1 MKRLYNLLLIFSLFV
16 AISLY
21 NTMIANAADY
31 VSVGTVNNQSQ
42 FTIDTP
48 YEYPVHPGMEE
59 WEALDDHAKK
69 IELCQIPEEILEK
82 MTTEA
87 LAESVLN
94 YPLLIDMYV
103 WESNSKGYEFVSE
116 TFNGMYEL
124 RQRSDGLLVLQRL
137 ALNGYQESDDSS
149 VSLKNMY
156 LRTLVEK
163 MSEENA
169 NLIVPYSSIEQ
180 KGDIKT
186 PKGSYVYYYKGLTW
200 TDHNTTFSEV
210 KLIQNQLLE
219 AYPSTVIYQNVNP
232 AYNCHSFAWY
242 SQSASNNYWIND
254 PSVYWNDGSYR
265 KISSWKSSAKVYY
278 GYSGYEHSAIALST
292 EGIVK
297 SKWGNNACFQHKM
310 TDCPYYVSSA
320 YIKYYY

>member
-16 AISLY
+16 AISLS

-180 KGDIKT
+180 KGDI
-186 PKGSYVYYYKGLTW
+186 
-200 TDHNTTFSEV
+200 
-210 KLIQNQLLE
+210 QNQLLE
-219 AYPSTVIYQNVNP
+219 AYPSTVIYQNVMN
-232 AYNCHSFAWY
+232 
-242 SQSASNNYWIND
+242 
-254 PSVYWNDGSYR
+254 
-265 KISSWKSSAKVYY
+265 
-278 GYSGYEHSAIALST
+278 
-292 EGIVK
+292 
-297 SKWGNNACFQHKM
+297 
-310 TDCPYYVSSA
+310 
-320 YIKYYY
+320 YYYFVMIPFYCLTIINLIVTVSVRDWKNVSKKFAVVQICVFLALASHFYFFGVLADNNIDIQNLTIQMLALVGFNLIWFITGFIRLIKNRNAVKN